1 MLWHASLRGGGALKT
16 LDDLLPVETRVYL
29 RPYDSNYQNDT
40 SRAGFTEKSFDA
52 PCHSQYASSRGTRL
66 NLRLASPIPSCP
78 LRELASLRFHPI
90 GEMKNEVS
98 SLNFEFMIDFVI
110 FEGEI

>member
-1 MLWHASLRGGGALKT
+1 MLWRASLRGGGALKT

-52 PCHSQYASSRGTRL
+52 PTRNTPARG
-66 NLRLASPIPSCP
+66 
-78 LRELASLRFHPI
+78 EL
-90 GEMKNEVS
+90 
-98 SLNFEFMIDFVI
+98 D
-110 FEGEI
+110 

>member
-1 MLWHASLRGGGALKT
+1 MLWRASLRGGGALKT

-78 LRELASLRFHPI
+78 LRFHPFHWKD
-90 GEMKNEVS
+90 EE
-98 SLNFEFMIDFVI
+98 
-110 FEGEI
+110 